1 MPFKW
6 DSTEITRNLAHLNQR
21 VDRKLDIIFAA
32 QATRGEAYMKINA
45 PWTDRTGAARSGLYT
60 KYHKTGNTRE
70 ILFSH
75 SVAYGIWLEVANSG
89 DYQIILP
96 TLRVIGR
103 ETMSQL
109 KDLFGDL
116 G

>member
-1 MPFKW
+1 MLRPLGMMGW
-6 DSTEITRNLAHLNQR
+6 IDPL
-21 VDRKLDIIFAA
+21 
-32 QATRGEAYMKINA
+32 
-45 PWTDRTGAARSGLYT
+45 P
-60 KYHKTGNTRE
+60 
-70 ILFSH
+70 
-75 SVAYGIWLEVANSG
+75 IWLEVANSG

-103 ETMSQL
+103 ETMAQL